1 MSSGR
6 ALPKPVARLTVRRER
21 PNLRI
26 PTPTLMLDRIAASS
40 LRVGFDTLRANP
52 LRTLLST
59 LGIIMGVAALVS
71 VLSLGDGMEKYAREQ
86 ISRTTDLQTVAVTP
100 SLFRRVDGQQF
111 PRTDVVSLTRGDAD
125 AVAGVVGNAGVVSM
139 VLSGQALVTTR
150 ADTTPHVA
158 QVVGTLA
165 GVSAD
170 LPSPV
175 AAGRLFTDAEVR
187 ADAPVV
193 VVSDA
198 LAAQVAPGRTP
209 ASLAGDTIFF
219 QGQPRV
225 VIGVLAKREN
235 AKNVIAFM
243 PIGAAKTALP
253 PALVGRPTSIAIKA
267 RRVEDVPVVR
277 GQVESWLAT
286 RYGAGWKDRVSVA
299 TNQARVEQ
307 AQQGMLLFKLFMG
320 ALTGIS
326 LLVGGIG
333 IMNVLLASVIERTR
347 EIGIRKAAG
356 AQHRHILLQFLSESV
371 TISGVGSMIGVALG
385 AGAAFAVTAIMRRVA
400 AGAPIY
406 AGFSIGTFLV
416 AVVASV
422 LVGLTFGLY
431 PALRAA
437 RLSPIDAIHHE

>member
-1 MSSGR
+1 MF
-6 ALPKPVARLTVRRER
+6 
-21 PNLRI
+21 
-26 PTPTLMLDRIAASS
+26 DRIAASS
-40 LRVGFDTLRANP
+40 LRVGFETLRANP

-71 VLSLGDGMEKYAREQ
+71 VLSLGDGMQRYARDQ
-86 ISRTTDLQTVAVTP
+86 IERTTDLLSVSVTP
-100 SLFRRVDGQQF
+100 SMFRTVDGQRF
-111 PRTDVVSLTRGDAD
+111 PRTDVLTLTRADADSVARVVGDA
-125 AVAGVVGNAGVVSM
+125 GM
-139 VLSGQALVTTR
+139 VTLMLTGQALATTR
-150 ADTTPHVA
+150 ADTTPHIA

-165 GVSAD
+165 TVASD
-170 LPSPV
+170 LPAPV
-175 AAGRLFTDAEVR
+175 AAGRFFTEDDVAR
-187 ADAPVV
+187 AAPVV
-193 VVSDA
+193 VISA
-198 LAAQVAPGRTP
+198 PLAAQVAPTRAP
-209 ASLAGDTIFF
+209 ASLVGDTVMF
-219 QGQPRV
+219 QGQPRA
-225 VIGVLAKREN
+225 VIGVLA
-235 AKNVIAFM
+235 AKNEVRDVLAFM
-243 PIGAAKTALP
+243 PIGAARTAIA
-253 PALVGRPTSIAIKA
+253 PALVGRPTSIVIKA
-267 RRVEDVPVVR
+267 RNVQGVSTIRGGVE
-277 GQVESWLAT
+277 GWLA
-286 RYGAGWKDRVSVA
+286 RQYGPAWKDRVSVS

-385 AGAAFAVTAIMRRVA
+385 AGAAFGVTAIMRKVA
-400 AGAPIY
+400 NGAPIY
-406 AGFSIGTFLV
+406 AGFSLGTFLV

-422 LVGLTFGLY
+422 FVGLTFGLY

>member
-1 MSSGR
+1 
-6 ALPKPVARLTVRRER
+6 
-21 PNLRI
+21 
-26 PTPTLMLDRIAASS
+26 
-40 LRVGFDTLRANP
+40 
-52 LRTLLST
+52 
-59 LGIIMGVAALVS
+59 
-71 VLSLGDGMEKYAREQ
+71 
-86 ISRTTDLQTVAVTP
+86 
-100 SLFRRVDGQQF
+100 
-111 PRTDVVSLTRGDAD
+111 
-125 AVAGVVGNAGVVSM
+125 M

-165 GVSAD
+165 GVSTD

-175 AAGRLFTDAEVR
+175 ATGRFFTDAEVR

-193 VVSDA
+193 VISDA
-198 LAAQVAPGRTP
+198 LAAQVTPGRTA

-286 RYGAGWKDRVSVA
+286 RYGAGWNDRVSVA

-437 RLSPIDAIHHE
+437 RLSPIEAIHHE

>member
-1 MSSGR
+1 
-6 ALPKPVARLTVRRER
+6 
-21 PNLRI
+21 
-26 PTPTLMLDRIAASS
+26 MLDRIAASS

-86 ISRTTDLQTVAVTP
+86 ISRTTDLQTVTVTP

-111 PRTDVVSLTRGDAD
+111 PRTDVVSLTREDAD
-125 AVAGVVGNAGVVSM
+125 AISGVVGNDGTVGM

-150 ADTTPHVA
+150 TDTTPHVA

-165 GVSAD
+165 TVSAD
-170 LPSPV
+170 LPTPI
-175 AAGRLFTDAEVR
+175 AIGRFFNDQEVR
-187 ADAPVV
+187 ADAPVAV
-193 VVSDA
+193 ISAA
-198 LAAQVAPGRTP
+198 LAAQIAPGRDA
-209 ASLAGDTIFF
+209 ASLAGDTLLFH
-219 QGQPRV
+219 GQPRL
-225 VIGVLAKREN
+225 VIGVLAKRDD
-235 AKNVIAFM
+235 AKTTIAFM

-267 RRVEDVPVVR
+267 RRVEDVPAIR
-277 GQVESWLAT
+277 ARVESWLGS
-286 RYGAGWKDRVSVA
+286 RYGAAWNDRVNVA

-385 AGAAFAVTAIMRRVA
+385 AAAAFGVTAVMRKIA

-406 AGFSIGTFLV
+406 AGFSVGTFLI

-422 LVGLTFGLY
+422 FVGLTFGLY

>member
-1 MSSGR
+1 
-6 ALPKPVARLTVRRER
+6 
-21 PNLRI
+21 
-26 PTPTLMLDRIAASS
+26 MLDRISASS

-71 VLSLGDGMEKYAREQ
+71 VLSLGDGMEQYARDQ
-86 ISRTTDLQTVAVTP
+86 ISRTTDLQTVVVTP

-111 PRTDVVSLTRGDAD
+111 PRSDVVSLTREDA
-125 AVAGVVGNAGVVSM
+125 AAIASVVGADGRVSM
-139 VLSGQALVTTR
+139 ALSGQALVTTR
-150 ADTTPHVA
+150 QDTTPHVA

-165 GVSAD
+165 DVASD
-170 LPSPV
+170 LASPV
-175 AAGRLFTDAEVR
+175 ESGRFFTDADVQ

-193 VVSDA
+193 VIAPA
-198 LAAQVAPGRTP
+198 LASQLKPAPTV
-209 ASLAGDTIFF
+209 GDTLLF

-225 VIGVLAKREN
+225 VVGILAKSDDSK
-235 AKNVIAFM
+235 APMAFM

-253 PALVGRPTSIAIKA
+253 PALVGRPTTIVVRA
-267 RRVEDVPVVR
+267 RRVEDVPALR
-277 GQVESWLAT
+277 GRVEGWLAQ
-286 RYGAGWKDRVSVA
+286 RYGAGWNERVNVA
-299 TNQARVEQ
+299 TNQARIAQ

-371 TISGVGSMIGVALG
+371 TISGVGSMIGVVLG
-385 AGAAFAVTAIMRRVA
+385 AAAAFGVTAIMRKVA

-406 AGFSIGTFLV
+406 AGFSLGTFLV

-422 LVGLTFGLY
+422 VVGLTFGLY